1 MKRNLTI
8 AAIGAFIMILL
19 MQWQGGGLKT
29 AGTPLGIIHLEFAD
43 TPAKLHALLAVWDI
57 GTVKM
62 NTLLD
67 FVFIVSYVL
76 FLSLAAAYTAL
87 KWPEK
92 TFLRKAGLF
101 LVRVAFVAGIFDIAE
116 NLLMLQSIAG
126 NYTNASL
133 QLTYYCAA
141 IKFSLIGLI
150 LLYLLTSLPN
160 SIRKK

>member
-8 AAIGAFIMILL
+8 AAIGTFLMILV
-19 MQWQGGGLKT
+19 MQWQGAALKT
-29 AGTPLGIIHLEFAD
+29 TGAELGIIQLEFAN
-43 TPAKLHALLAVWDI
+43 TPAKLHALLAIWDI

-62 NTLLD
+62 NTWLD

-76 FLSLAAAYTAL
+76 FLSIASAYTAL

-92 TFLRKAGLF
+92 SFLRKTGLL
-101 LVRVAFVAGIFDIAE
+101 LVRVAFVAGVFDIAE
-116 NLLMLQSIAG
+116 NLLMLQSITG

-150 LLYLLTSLPN
+150 LLYLVTGLPN
-160 SIRKK
+160 SLRKK